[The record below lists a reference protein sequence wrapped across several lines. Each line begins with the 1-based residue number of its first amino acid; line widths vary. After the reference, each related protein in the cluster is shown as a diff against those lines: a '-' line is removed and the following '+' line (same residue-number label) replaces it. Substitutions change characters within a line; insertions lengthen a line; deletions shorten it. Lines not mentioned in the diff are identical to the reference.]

1 MTTNDWDCD
10 TPTHYQCDECGL
22 EYTTR
27 RGVER
32 CDHVLPVDQAEDDAQ
47 PWQIWYR
54 LEWSGEWIALRGER
68 YLTLAAAQARIEELY
83 RTTTNRSYR
92 ASFF

>member
-1 MTTNDWDCD
+1 MDSWESREQ
-10 TPTHYQCDECGL
+10 PYYQCDECGL
-22 EYTTR
+22 EYTSS

-32 CDHVLPVDQAEDDAQ
+32 CDHVLPVDQAEDDAH

-54 LEWSGEWIALRGER
+54 LEWSGEWLALRGER
-68 YLTLAAAQARIEELY
+68 YPTLAAAQARIEDLY